1 MAALGKKWFT
11 LEEDNQQKISCVFVN
26 PMERWLSMNLSGEKN
41 RTPEVRKIFER
52 EVCPG
57 IMFDTAE
64 DWIPIYEKNGYRKT
78 DYSTGSFLMMTLKW
92 LFEDEGTINSL
103 WIMVKIISRIAFLK
117 KMIWLLPR
125 IMKVKN
131 SLGYI
136 VLAGEKISWL

>member
-1 MAALGKKWFT
+1 MRVCKPNGKVIEHEFIWRKKP
-11 LEEDNQQKISCVFVN
+11 NS
-26 PMERWLSMNLSGEKN
+26 RSA
-41 RTPEVRKIFER
+41 KIFER
-52 EVCPG
+52 AVCPG

-78 DYSTGSFLMMTLKW
+78 DYSTVFFLMMTLKG

-103 WIMVKIISRIAFLK
+103 RIMVKIISRIAFLK

-125 IMKVKN
+125 IMKAKN

-136 VLAGEKISWL
+136 VLSGEKIS

>member
-1 MAALGKKWFT
+1 
-11 LEEDNQQKISCVFVN
+11 
-26 PMERWLSMNLSGEKN
+26 MNLSGEKN

-78 DYSTGSFLMMTLKW
+78 DYSTVSFLMMTLKG
-92 LFEDEGTINSL
+92 LFEDEGTINSFR
-103 WIMVKIISRIAFLK
+103 IMVKIISRIAFLK

-125 IMKVKN
+125 IMKAKN

-136 VLAGEKISWL
+136 VLAGEKIS